1 MESTERRARRSR
13 AQWQAVIARAERSP
27 LGAAAFCR
35 AERIGAAS
43 FYTWRKRLSV
53 GAPQAAPLPEG
64 EPAFLDLGSLA
75 GGASAGSAWDIELE
89 LGAGVV
95 LRLRRG

>member
-1 MESTERRARRSR
+1 MGTTEKRVRRSR
-13 AQWQAVIARAERSP
+13 AQWRAVIARAARSP
-27 LGAAAFCR
+27 LGVSAFCL
-35 AERIGAAS
+35 AEGIGTAS
-43 FYTWRKRLSV
+43 FYTWRRRLARE
-53 GAPQAAPLPEG
+53 APEALPAPVA

-75 GGASAGSAWDIELE
+75 APTADGAAWDIELE